1 MAKRLEPC
9 QILSSAPPHLVVPP
23 LREPVY
29 RAADHEAPDIN
40 ADHKSLRGEQYFWK
54 WLDDLKAVRYL

>member
-1 MAKRLEPC
+1 MAKRLEPG
-9 QILSSAPPHLVVPP
+9 QPLSSAPPRFVVPP

-29 RAADHEAPDIN
+29 RAAITRSRRCGRP
-40 ADHKSLRGEQYFWK
+40 KSLRGEQYFWK